1 MITRKPQDLK
11 DFIDNGVQVA
21 KMVYDIEP
29 DANEVEHRPNSDPHN
44 YAFELVVFLDGDV
57 CLKSSDEEDGVP
69 YMYPSQ
75 VRDMM
80 KCLAEC
86 GIEASK

>member
-1 MITRKPQDLK
+1 MITRKPQNLK
-11 DFIDNGVQVA
+11 YYIDDGVQVA

-29 DANEVEHRPNSDPHN
+29 DANEVEHRPNSDPRN
-44 YAFELVVFLDGDV
+44 YTFELVVFLDGDI
-57 CLKSSDEEDGVP
+57 CLNSYEDDEDGVP

-86 GIEASK
+86 GIEVS